1 MSGIQSNNIQL
12 ASNTPLSVQSN
23 KGSNAVE
30 TYIDETQS
38 STTLVVLNT
47 DRKKVIIINESK
59 KSLYLRY
66 QSPAIDKEGIELNS
80 GDYWIETEYIGN
92 IYGIWSNG
100 ADKGARIIEIS

>member
-1 MSGIQSNNIQL
+1 MSSINSNNATINNDLPISVSANQGV
-12 ASNTPLSVQSN
+12 LST
-23 KGSNAVE
+23 E
-30 TYIDETQS
+30 TYINETQS
-38 STTLVVLNT
+38 SVVIVAQNLN
-47 DRKKVIIINESK
+47 RKKVIIINESK

-66 QSPAIDKEGIELNS
+66 QSPAIDKEGIQLNS

>member
-12 ASNTPLSVQSN
+12 STSEPLAVTAN
-23 KGSNAVE
+23 RGGNAVE
-30 TYIDETQS
+30 TFVDESQS
-38 STTLVVLNT
+38 SVLIIAANSE
-47 DRKKVIIINESK
+47 RKKVIIINESK

-66 QSPAIDKEGIELNS
+66 QSPAIDKEGIQLNS